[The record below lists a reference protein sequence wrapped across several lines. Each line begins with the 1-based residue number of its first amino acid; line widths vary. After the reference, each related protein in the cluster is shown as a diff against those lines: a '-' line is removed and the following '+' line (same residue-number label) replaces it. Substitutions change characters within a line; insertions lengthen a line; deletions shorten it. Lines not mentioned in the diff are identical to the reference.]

1 MENKVKKAGFVTI
14 VGRPNVGKSTLMN
27 TLIGQK
33 IAITSYKPQTTRTRI
48 RTVYT
53 EERGQVVFLDTPGIH
68 KPATKLGEYMDRAA
82 ESTLKEVDLILFLA
96 EAGSGPR
103 EADIE
108 VMKLL
113 VRTGTPVITV
123 ITKTDAV
130 KKVQILPV
138 ISEYDEKWKQLAG
151 ADGAEIIPVSAR
163 TGSGIDELKNM
174 IFDRLPEGEP
184 FYDEDTITDETE
196 RSIAEEIIREKI
208 LRLLQDEVPHGTAV
222 TILSMKFRDDRPLCD
237 INADIICERESH
249 KGILIGKGGAMLKK
263 IGMAARTDIEEMLGC
278 KVNLK
283 LFVKVRKDWK
293 DNETMMKSLGY
304 NVKDL

>member
-1 MENKVKKAGFVTI
+1 MENTRKAGFVTI
-14 VGRPNVGKSTLMN
+14 VGKPNVGKSTLMN

-53 EERGQVVFLDTPGIH
+53 EERGQIVFLDTPGIH
-68 KPATKLGEYMDRAA
+68 KPSTRLGEYMYRAA

-96 EAGSGPR
+96 ESGSGPR
-103 EADIE
+103 EADLE

-113 VRTGTPVITV
+113 SRTGTPVITV

-130 KKVQILPV
+130 KKAQILPV
-138 ISEYDEKWKQLAG
+138 ISEYAQKWKLLTG
-151 ADGAEIIPVSAR
+151 EEDAEIIPVSAR
-163 TGSGIDELKNM
+163 TGSGIEELKTM
-174 IFDRLPEGEP
+174 IFEKLPEGEP
-184 FYDEDTITDETE
+184 FYDEDTVTDETE

-222 TILSMKFRDDRPLCD
+222 SILSMKFREDRPLCD

-283 LFVKVRKDWK
+283 LWVKIRPDWRNNPSDLK
-293 DNETMMKSLGY
+293 TLGY
-304 NVKDL
+304 EK

>member
-14 VGRPNVGKSTLMN
+14 VGRPTVGKSTLMN

-53 EERGQVVFLDTPGIH
+53 EERGQVVFLDTPRIH

-113 VRTGTPVITV
+113 ARTGTPVITV

-130 KKVQILPV
+130 KKAQILPV

>member
-1 MENKVKKAGFVTI
+1 MENTRKAGFVTI
-14 VGRPNVGKSTLMN
+14 VGKPNVGKSTLMN

-53 EERGQVVFLDTPGIH
+53 EERGQIVFLDTPGIH
-68 KPATKLGEYMDRAA
+68 KPSTRLGEYMDRAA

-96 EAGSGPR
+96 ESGSGPK
-103 EADIE
+103 EADLE

-113 VRTGTPVITV
+113 SRTGTPVITV

-130 KKVQILPV
+130 KKTQILPV
-138 ISEYDEKWKQLAG
+138 ISEYAQKWKLLTG
-151 ADGAEIIPVSAR
+151 EEDEEIIPVSAR
-163 TGSGIDELKNM
+163 TGSGIEELKTM
-174 IFDRLPEGEP
+174 IFEKLPEGEP
-184 FYDEDTITDETE
+184 FYDEDTVTDETE

-222 TILSMKFRDDRPLCD
+222 SILSMKFREDRPLCD

-293 DNETMMKSLGY
+293 DNENMMKSLGY